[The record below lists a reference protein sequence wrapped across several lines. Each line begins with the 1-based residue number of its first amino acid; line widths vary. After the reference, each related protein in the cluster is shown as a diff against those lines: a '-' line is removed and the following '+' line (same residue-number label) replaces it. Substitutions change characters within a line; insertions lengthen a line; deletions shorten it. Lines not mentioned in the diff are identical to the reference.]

1 MTKESSPPSEAR
13 QNFELVYQRA
23 LEIFTVGDR
32 KVMVDW
38 LEQGDP
44 NFSLEARVLMTGLSE
59 HEEDF
64 SQPIPKD
71 LVLIAANLLSRGEGI
86 GKPEIR
92 RGVRGL
98 LIQKI
103 GEGELKRICFEGFEE
118 KPKWLGQGYN
128 FTNREAVKTDL
139 ADKVDKAVTEFLAE
153 RKIPEAVEAVPAG
166 LEWGDEQRAAA
177 ASAPAEPEWGDEQRV
192 VAEKFYNETLKDDG
206 RTKVDALVKA
216 LIASGQSVELITELM
231 GGLPSAK
238 RDWDIAK
245 GVAADFDWIAAELL
259 GGILTPSVKENL
271 KAVMMIKEVP
281 KGKDRSQVIVGNLE
295 FYNQLAPAIRWR
307 IERLGEEK
315 SVRERI
321 IGQANKLNFRP
332 GENDQDVV
340 IKVDQGIQKL
350 IEEAKQLEIIL
361 PARPDLSAD
370 GVEVGSAQVGKI
382 SVNLTSDWH
391 LNQTKFE
398 YKPFASRTKD
408 MLAATEALYGSK
420 FENGYS
426 LINDGQDFVLQ
437 HGGEFVARIVP
448 DAGGLIVLNFQ
459 EISLEGGLE
468 ATFALGQ
475 ALNHFFAND
484 ERFPALILELK
495 EPEAAEAETS
505 SSEPEVPEE
514 AAAEAEDF
522 WQLLGRPAKPAE
534 PPADE
539 AGGAEGKAELPD
551 WLKP

>member
-128 FTNREAVKTDL
+128 FANREGIQTDL
-139 ADKVDKAVTEFLAE
+139 ASKVDEVVTEFLAE
-153 RKIPEAVEAVPAG
+153 RKVPE
-166 LEWGDEQRAAA
+166 AAA

-505 SSEPEVPEE
+505 SLEPEVPEE

-522 WQLLGRPAKPAE
+522 WQSFGQPAKPAE
-534 PPADE
+534 PPVAKPGEASDE
-539 AGGAEGKAELPD
+539 AELPD
-551 WLKP
+551 WMITTDEEKPGGGIT